1 MTAGFLVQP
10 GDGESVWS
18 IGGRFTRK
26 VGGDDTADRLAILE
40 AVVTRTSEPR
50 LHIHHRED
58 EAFYVL
64 DGQLSFHVGETV
76 LTAVAGSLAFAPMG
90 IPHTFTVDIEPSR
103 VLVITGPAG
112 FERFVFELGVPATSD
127 EPPAWLA
134 PPPAAV
140 ILPVA
145 ERHGIE
151 IVGPRI
157 RDMEESPDM
166 TTSRIEVRK
175 TYKLYIGGAF
185 PRTESGRSYLVS
197 AADGTP
203 LANACRASRKDLRD
217 AVRAARKA
225 QPGWADKTAMNRGQ
239 VLYRVAE
246 LMEGRRDQFV
256 AEVAAGRGGARR
268 DRPASSSTGRSIA
281 GSGTRAGPTRSPRCS
296 GRPTRS
302 RRRTSTSRS
311 PSRPASWASSRPR
324 RRRCSGSSAGSRRR
338 SCRGTPSSSSPRRRG
353 RCRPSR

>member
-127 EPPAWLA
+127 EPPASLA

-157 RDMEESPDM
+157 RDMEEP
-166 TTSRIEVRK
+166 
-175 TYKLYIGGAF
+175 
-185 PRTESGRSYLVS
+185 
-197 AADGTP
+197 P
-203 LANACRASRKDLRD
+203 L
-217 AVRAARKA
+217 
-225 QPGWADKTAMNRGQ
+225 
-239 VLYRVAE
+239 
-246 LMEGRRDQFV
+246 
-256 AEVAAGRGGARR
+256 
-268 DRPASSSTGRSIA
+268 
-281 GSGTRAGPTRSPRCS
+281 
-296 GRPTRS
+296 
-302 RRRTSTSRS
+302 
-311 PSRPASWASSRPR
+311 
-324 RRRCSGSSAGSRRR
+324 
-338 SCRGTPSSSSPRRRG
+338 
-353 RCRPSR
+353 